1 MRAYR
6 FYVAI
11 VCGPSGWSV
20 ALTSMTSKVEKHGI
34 ASVDSIVIY
43 EMVLESLDNGLTS
56 GISICKHANVIRR
69 NLVTVDKILP
79 NRKCICN
86 TTTEIRYMVGY
97 VLISHIEGIL
107 MAGMSVKGRND
118 ALGQF
123 LQGVQIA
130 YVQSCVELPGRI

>member
-1 MRAYR
+1 
-6 FYVAI
+6 
-11 VCGPSGWSV
+11 
-20 ALTSMTSKVEKHGI
+20 
-34 ASVDSIVIY
+34 
-43 EMVLESLDNGLTS
+43 
-56 GISICKHANVIRR
+56 
-69 NLVTVDKILP
+69 
-79 NRKCICN
+79 
-86 TTTEIRYMVGY
+86 MVGY